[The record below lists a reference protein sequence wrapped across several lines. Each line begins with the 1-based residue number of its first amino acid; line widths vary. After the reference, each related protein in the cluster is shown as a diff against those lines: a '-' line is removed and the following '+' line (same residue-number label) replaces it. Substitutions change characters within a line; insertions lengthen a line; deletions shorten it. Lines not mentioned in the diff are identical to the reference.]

1 MENFNE
7 KIFIK
12 NVYNTFFVCRW
23 WPGRYEYSQK
33 TVYSVGIYAAINST
47 LSD

>member
-23 WPGRYEYSQK
+23 WPAACMSIN
-33 TVYSVGIYAAINST
+33 VHSVGIYAAINST